1 MVCRLSDQGCDALQE
16 HGSEGRFGC
25 LVIRFRSAAWFH
37 SGIHF
42 ACRSQMVSEIRCWN
56 GICGIDGAEALE
68 TALKEA
74 AVDAYL
80 DLAPRARARHT
91 LAYYMSW
98 AAACRTAGR
107 PGTIMFGVAEGK
119 SGRGWRQAFLT
130 WR

>member
-1 MVCRLSDQGCDALQE
+1 
-16 HGSEGRFGC
+16 
-25 LVIRFRSAAWFH
+25 
-37 SGIHF
+37 
-42 ACRSQMVSEIRCWN
+42 MVSEIRCWN
-56 GICGIDGAEALE
+56 GICGIYGAEALE

>member
-1 MVCRLSDQGCDALQE
+1 
-16 HGSEGRFGC
+16 
-25 LVIRFRSAAWFH
+25 
-37 SGIHF
+37 
-42 ACRSQMVSEIRCWN
+42 MVSEIRCWN
-56 GICGIDGAEALE
+56 GICGIYGAEALE

-119 SGRGWRQAFLT
+119 SGRGWRQAFLMAIDCSAARDSGCVGCPALNLKHLRVSPT
-130 WR
+130 